1 MNTPPV
7 DTTPEL
13 GENARA
19 TAIIFW
25 SGFLAAALAMV
36 LCFAF
41 IDPLALVH
49 GKWPEGEAPPWWATR
64 RAVYAVGFFFFWL
77 IGMVAAALCWQLA
90 RPGRRGG

>member
-1 MNTPPV
+1 MNSPSPV
-7 DTTPEL
+7 EGHAEL
-13 GENARA
+13 GERARA
-19 TAIIFW
+19 VGVIFW

-41 IDPLALVH
+41 IDPLAIA
-49 GKWPEGEAPPWWATR
+49 EGETPSWWTTR

-90 RPGRRGG
+90 RPDRRGG

>member
-1 MNTPPV
+1 MNTPAES
-7 DTTPEL
+7 TPEL

-19 TAIIFW
+19 AAIVFW

-41 IDPLALVH
+41 IDPLAIA
-49 GKWPEGEAPPWWATR
+49 EGEAPAWWTSR
-64 RAVYAVGFFFFWL
+64 RTVYAVGFFFFWI

>member
-1 MNTPPV
+1 MNTPAESTPG
-7 DTTPEL
+7 TRSPEL

-19 TAIIFW
+19 AAIIFW

-41 IDPLALVH
+41 IDPLAIA
-49 GKWPEGEAPPWWATR
+49 EGEAPAWWTSR
-64 RAVYAVGFFFFWL
+64 RTVYAVGFFFFWI

>member
-1 MNTPPV
+1 MTTPAETPPEAG
-7 DTTPEL
+7 PEL

-19 TAIIFW
+19 SGVIFW

-36 LCFAF
+36 LCFGF
-41 IDPLALVH
+41 IDPLAIA
-49 GKWPEGEAPPWWATR
+49 EGEAPAWWTTR

-90 RPGRRGG
+90 RQGRRGG

>member
-1 MNTPPV
+1 MNTPPA
-7 DTTPEL
+7 DTTPDL

-19 TAIIFW
+19 VGVIFW
-25 SGFLAAALAMV
+25 SGFLAAAIATV

-41 IDPLALVH
+41 IDPQAIAD
-49 GKWPEGEAPPWWATR
+49 GEAPAWWTTR

-90 RPGRRGG
+90 RPARRGG

>member
-1 MNTPPV
+1 MNTPPAE
-7 DTTPEL
+7 TPPRAAPAEL
-13 GENARA
+13 GEGARA
-19 TAIIFW
+19 AGVIFW

-41 IDPLALVH
+41 IDPLAIV
-49 GKWPEGEAPPWWATR
+49 EGHAPPWWTTR